1 MITLRETINVKSP
14 IEKVYDY
21 LVNLE
26 NVQRW
31 QPAVIEVTRLTEGP
45 TRVGTSFREVVRFM
59 GRQYTS
65 TCEIVELEPNRMFA
79 FNATSD
85 GPLEYKTKYTFEPAD
100 GGTRLEIVGSFQTK
114 GAWRLLEPIMKGE
127 IRKESQM
134 ELVAVKKAIE
144 SLTP

>member
-1 MITLRETINVKSP
+1 MITLRETIDVKSP
-14 IEKVYDY
+14 VEGVYNY

-45 TRVGTSFREVVRFM
+45 TRVGTRFREVVRFM
-59 GRQYTS
+59 GRRYTS
-65 TCEIVELEPNRMFA
+65 ICEIVELEPNKLFA
-79 FNATSD
+79 FKASSD
-85 GPLEYKTKYTFEPAD
+85 GPLEYHTKYTFEPAD

-114 GAWRLLEPIMKGE
+114 GLWRLAEPMMRGE
-127 IRKESQM
+127 IQKESQM

-144 SLTP
+144 SLTT